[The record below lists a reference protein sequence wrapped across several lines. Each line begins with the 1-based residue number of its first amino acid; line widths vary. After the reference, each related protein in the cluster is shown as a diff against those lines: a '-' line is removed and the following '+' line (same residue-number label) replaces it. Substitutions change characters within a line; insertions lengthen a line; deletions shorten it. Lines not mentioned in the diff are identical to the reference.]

1 MKEFDDRNAVKVNTD
16 DLRAY
21 HPRFDEIV
29 MLDDKRSA
37 ERTHQD
43 ASEWKNKLLTRCLET
58 KRNVVME
65 GVFKDKEGLLQTI
78 ELAKRNGYTVTVRVV
93 AAHERFSVWGINR
106 RYEKEKITRGHGR
119 YVPIEYHD
127 QCYRLILDS
136 VDAIEHQRIAK
147 CIEVYDRHGALVYSN
162 EQLNG
167 KWKDP
172 PSARAKIEAERDRK
186 LTDKEKKEY
195 IESWPRV
202 FEYMRRRRASLQE
215 IDAVTAAAQSFIR
228 DLG

>member
-1 MKEFDDRNAVKVNTD
+1 M
-16 DLRAY
+16 
-21 HPRFDEIV
+21 
-29 MLDDKRSA
+29 
-37 ERTHQD
+37 
-43 ASEWKNKLLTRCLET
+43 
-58 KRNVVME
+58 
-65 GVFKDKEGLLQTI
+65 
-78 ELAKRNGYTVTVRVV
+78 
-93 AAHERFSVWGINR
+93 
-106 RYEKEKITRGHGR
+106 
-119 YVPIEYHD
+119 
-127 QCYRLILDS
+127 
-136 VDAIEHQRIAK
+136 
-147 CIEVYDRHGALVYSN
+147 YSN

-172 PSARAKIEAERDRK
+172 PSARAKIEAESDRK